1 MTNRMQK
8 LEATVFSQL

>member
-8 LEATVFSQL
+8 LETIF